1 MKTTRNVTWVMIAT
15 ISTLW
20 FAVEPQFFTSNN
32 LFEWRSAIIQ
42 YSGILSLILMSITM
56 ILAMRLSV
64 IENWLSG
71 MDKAYRIHKWLG
83 ISSIALGI
91 SHWLWYQIPKW
102 LVMSGILT
110 RPARQHDSKPV
121 ATEFSWNAWVNNL
134 HGFAE
139 NLGEWGFYLLLALL
153 MISLWATV
161 KYKPFKLSH
170 RLMSVAYLLI
180 VVHSVL
186 LLKHAYWGEPIYYLT
201 LGFAFIG
208 SIAAMYSLLGFV
220 GRSNRH
226 AAVVVSTR
234 YFPQAETMELIL
246 KPNSAWQGHTAGQFA
261 YLQFGNE
268 DPHPFTIVSGT
279 TDPEIR
285 FLIKA
290 LGDFTTGL
298 HERVKIGDAVTV
310 EGPYGRVNFGL
321 NKPQVWIAGGVG
333 IAAFFAILETLKG
346 KINHPRID
354 LFYCNRGIDNHLAD
368 ELYSLTQQAGV
379 RLNVIDTL
387 HSPRL
392 NIDYIATQ
400 CGNVNDYDFYFCG
413 PEIFSKTLTKA
424 LGAHSFDIEKN
435 YHEELFVMR

>member
-1 MKTTRNVTWVMIAT
+1 MKTTRNVIWVMIAT

-20 FAVEPQFFTSNN
+20 FAVEPQFFMSNN

-110 RPARQHDSKPV
+110 RPARQHHSKPV
-121 ATEFSWNAWVNNL
+121 AAEFSWNAWVNNL

-186 LLKHAYWGEPIYYLT
+186 LLKHAYWGEPIYYHT

-226 AAVVVSTR
+226 AAAVVSTR

-298 HERVKIGDAVTV
+298 YERVKIGDAVTV
-310 EGPYGRVNFGL
+310 EGPYGRVNFDL
-321 NKPQVWIAGGVG
+321 NKPQIWIAGGVG

-346 KINHPRID
+346 KTNHPRID
-354 LFYCNRGIDNHLAD
+354 LFYCNRGIDNNLAD

-424 LGAHSFDIEKN
+424 LATCHFNIEKS